1 MIPAAPLLIPPAPL
15 LIPAAPLRQR
25 VSQDQL
31 IATAACLLL
40 ALLPH
45 LLSLQR
51 WLIAMILA
59 AGGLRVLLALRGRDA
74 PPRMVS
80 GAIALLAIVLLF
92 TRFRSFSGLAAGTAL
107 LTLTAA
113 LKLLETRTRRDLCV
127 IALIGYFLCLT
138 ALLAD
143 ASFWLLGYT
152 LLVAWVTSACL
163 LRSTTA
169 PGELN
174 ARDSLRDTG
183 RLLLQAAP
191 IALVL
196 WLFFPR
202 FAEPLWHLQQAD
214 TAATTGLSDTLS
226 PGDITDLALSDE
238 VVMRAHFRGAAPPA
252 RERYWRGPVLFDFD
266 GRTWRRHDPDLIAA
280 PTLEPRGPAY
290 VYTLNLEPHGHNW
303 IYALDWPSSWN
314 LPGAY
319 LTADYMLAQPNPVAR
334 PLEVTVTSHTQ
345 TDSPSGLGSA
355 LRARDTRL
363 PAGSNPRTRALA
375 ARLRAQ
381 HADDGDYVAAVLE
394 MFQTEQYFY
403 TLEPPPLGADSVDE
417 FLFETK
423 RGFCGHY
430 ASAFAVLM
438 RAAGIPARVVTG
450 YYGGTYNR
458 YADDWLVRQSDAHA
472 WVEVWIDG
480 RGWRRVDPTSAI
492 APDRVDH
499 SVREAES
506 ASAALGMPLP
516 IRLPWLRD
524 LRLRTDALRE
534 LWRARILQYNQ
545 DAQQRLLERFNV
557 PEPDVR
563 KLVMLLAA
571 ALSLALAWLTWQVR
585 RELKVGR
592 VDAASRAFARLC
604 AKLAACGLRR
614 GASEPAE
621 SFALRVAG
629 ARPDLAAE
637 VAALCRRYN
646 ELRYGAG
653 AGEADLGR
661 FTAAVRAFRP
671 RAARGAFTPRGSRA
685 SS

>member
-1 MIPAAPLLIPPAPL
+1 M
-15 LIPAAPLRQR
+15 IPAAPLRQR
-25 VSQDQL
+25 VSKDQL
-31 IATAACLLL
+31 IGTAGCLLL

-45 LLSLQR
+45 LMSLRR
-51 WLIAMILA
+51 WLVAMILA
-59 AGGLRVLLALRGRDA
+59 AGGMRVLLALRGRDA
-74 PPRMVS
+74 PPRLVS
-80 GAIALLAIVLLF
+80 GALALLAILMLAIK
-92 TRFRSFSGLAAGTAL
+92 FRSFSGLAAGTAL
-107 LTLTAA
+107 LTLTAG

-127 IALIGYFLCLT
+127 ISLIVFFLCLT

-163 LRSTTA
+163 LRSTVTA
-169 PGELN
+169 ELN

-183 RLLLQAAP
+183 RLLLQAVP

-202 FAEPLWHLQQAD
+202 FAEPLWHVPQAEN
-214 TAATTGLSDTLS
+214 AATTGLSDTLS

-238 VVMRAHFRGAAPPA
+238 VVMRAHFRGAVPPP

-280 PTLEPRGPAY
+280 PALEPRGPAY

-303 IYALDWPSSWN
+303 IYALDAPSSWD
-314 LPGAY
+314 LARAY
-319 LTADYMLAQPNPVAR
+319 LTADYMLAQPNAIAQ
-334 PLEVTVTSHTQ
+334 PLEVTATSYTE
-345 TDSPSGLGSA
+345 TESPSGLGSA
-355 LRARDTRL
+355 LRRRDTRL
-363 PAGSNPRTRALA
+363 PDGSNPRTRAFA
-375 ARLRAQ
+375 AQLRAD
-381 HADDGDYVAAVLE
+381 HPGDADYVAAVLT
-394 MFQTEQYFY
+394 MFRTEQYFY
-403 TLEPPPLGADSVDE
+403 TLEPPPLGANPVDE

-438 RAAGIPARVVTG
+438 RAANIPARVVTG

-458 YADDWLVRQSDAHA
+458 YADYWLVRQSDAHA
-472 WVEVWIDG
+472 WVEVWIEG
-480 RGWRRVDPTSAI
+480 RGWMRVDPTSVI
-492 APDRVDH
+492 APGRIET
-499 SVREAES
+499 SVRDAES

-516 IRLPWLRD
+516 NRLPWLRD
-524 LRLRTDALRE
+524 LRLRADALRE
-534 LWRARILQYNQ
+534 LWRTRILQYNEG
-545 DAQQRLLERFNV
+545 AQQRLLARFNIA
-557 PEPDVR
+557 EPDVR
-563 KLVMLLAA
+563 KLVMVLAV
-571 ALSLALAWLTWQVR
+571 ALSLTLAWLTWHVR
-585 RELKVGR
+585 RELGTVSR
-592 VDAASRAFARLC
+592 DAAARAFDRLC
-604 AKLAACGLRR
+604 AKLAACGLHRA
-614 GASEPAE
+614 ASEPAE

-671 RAARGAFTPRGSRA
+671 RGVRAAFRPRGSRA

>member
-1 MIPAAPLLIPPAPL
+1 MIAPP
-15 LIPAAPLRQR
+15 PLRQR
-25 VSQDQL
+25 VSQNQL
-31 IATAACLLL
+31 IATAGCLLL

-45 LLSLQR
+45 LLSLRR
-51 WLIAMILA
+51 WLIAAILA
-59 AGGLRVLLALRGRDA
+59 AGGMRVLLALRGRDA
-74 PPRMVS
+74 PPRMLSAAV
-80 GAIALLAIVLLF
+80 ALLAILMLF
-92 TRFRSFSGLAAGTAL
+92 TMFRSFSGLAAGTAL
-107 LTLTAA
+107 LTLTAS

-127 IALIGYFLCLT
+127 IVLIVYFLCLT

-163 LRSTTA
+163 LRSTTVTA
-169 PGELN
+169 ELN

-183 RLLLQAAP
+183 RLLLQAVP

-202 FAEPLWHLQQAD
+202 FAEPLWHLPQPEN
-214 TAATTGLSDTLS
+214 AATTGLSDTLS

-238 VVMRAHFRGAAPPA
+238 VVMRAHFRGAVPPP

-266 GRTWRRHDPDLIAA
+266 GRTWRRHDPDLIAS
-280 PTLEPRGPAY
+280 PPLEPRGPAY

-303 IYALDWPSSWN
+303 IYALDSPSSWD
-314 LPGAY
+314 LARAY
-319 LTADYMLAQPNPVAR
+319 LTADYMLAQPNAIAQ
-334 PLEVTVTSHTQ
+334 PLEVTVTSYTE

-355 LRARDTRL
+355 LRRRDTRL
-363 PAGSNPRTRALA
+363 PADSNPRTRAFA
-375 ARLRAQ
+375 AQL
-381 HADDGDYVAAVLE
+381 HALHPDDADYVAAVLK

-403 TLEPPPLGADSVDE
+403 TLEPPPLGADSVDQ

-438 RAAGIPARVVTG
+438 RAADIPARVVTG

-458 YADDWLVRQSDAHA
+458 YADYWLVRQSDAHA
-472 WVEVWIDG
+472 WVEVWIEG
-480 RGWRRVDPTSAI
+480 RGWMRVDPTSAI
-492 APDRVDH
+492 APGRVEH
-499 SVREAES
+499 SVRDAES

-516 IRLPWLRD
+516 NRLPWLRD

-545 DAQQRLLERFNV
+545 GAQQRLLARFNV

-563 KLVMLLAA
+563 KLVMVLAA
-571 ALSLALAWLTWQVR
+571 ALSLTLAWLTWHVR
-585 RELKVGR
+585 RELSP
-592 VDAASRAFARLC
+592 DAREPAVRAFDRLC

-614 GASEPAE
+614 AASEPAE

-646 ELRYGAG
+646 ELRYGAR
-653 AGEADLGR
+653 AGEADVGR

-671 RAARGAFTPRGSRA
+671 RAVRGAFTPRGSRA